1 MSGIIFFKTANLTG
15 IREFYEG
22 ELGLKLWK
30 DQGKCLIFNHG
41 TLKLGFCEGEA
52 SETNGIITFVY
63 DSPAEVDARY
73 ARLKKIAT
81 GKPETSEYYQIYH
94 FWARD
99 FEGRSLEFQYFMQPE
114 QKAQTKAEIAILN
127 PDEAKP
133 KLLLTRMIPQNA
145 VDQLQQTFEV
155 HVNTEPRNLS
165 KAELASHIP
174 QMDALLCL
182 LGDTIDREL
191 LDAAPK
197 LRVVSN
203 YAVGYNN
210 IDIDY
215 AKSKNIA
222 VCNTPGVLTESTAD
236 LAWALIMAASRRIV
250 ESDKFVRRGEFVGWE
265 PLLFLGQDLHAR
277 TLGILGLGRIGEA
290 VGKRATGF
298 GMKILYHS
306 RSEKSPDYE
315 ATRVDLETL
324 LKESDIL
331 SIHAPLTPE
340 TRHLIGKKELAMMK
354 ETAVLINTGRGA
366 IVDEKELIKALQ
378 EQRIF
383 AAGFD
388 VYEEEPQIPQ
398 ELLDLENVVLLPHI
412 GSASF
417 ATRAAMGTMAADNAI
432 AIIKGEKPKSRI
444 V

>member
-1 MSGIIFFKTANLTG
+1 
-15 IREFYEG
+15 
-22 ELGLKLWK
+22 
-30 DQGKCLIFNHG
+30 
-41 TLKLGFCEGEA
+41 
-52 SETNGIITFVY
+52 
-63 DSPAEVDARY
+63 
-73 ARLKKIAT
+73 
-81 GKPETSEYYQIYH
+81 
-94 FWARD
+94 
-99 FEGRSLEFQYFMQPE
+99 
-114 QKAQTKAEIAILN
+114 
-127 PDEAKP
+127 
-133 KLLLTRMIPQNA
+133 MIPQNA

-388 VYEEEPQIPQ
+388 VYEEEPYIPQ

>member
-1 MSGIIFFKTANLTG
+1 MLF
-15 IREFYEG
+15 
-22 ELGLKLWK
+22 
-30 DQGKCLIFNHG
+30 
-41 TLKLGFCEGEA
+41 
-52 SETNGIITFVY
+52 
-63 DSPAEVDARY
+63 
-73 ARLKKIAT
+73 
-81 GKPETSEYYQIYH
+81 
-94 FWARD
+94 
-99 FEGRSLEFQYFMQPE
+99 RS
-114 QKAQTKAEIAILN
+114 
-127 PDEAKP
+127 
-133 KLLLTRMIPQNA
+133 
-145 VDQLQQTFEV
+145 
-155 HVNTEPRNLS
+155 
-165 KAELASHIP
+165 
-174 QMDALLCL
+174 
-182 LGDTIDREL
+182 
-191 LDAAPK
+191 
-197 LRVVSN
+197 
-203 YAVGYNN
+203 
-210 IDIDY
+210 
-215 AKSKNIA
+215 
-222 VCNTPGVLTESTAD
+222 
-236 LAWALIMAASRRIV
+236 
-250 ESDKFVRRGEFVGWE
+250 
-265 PLLFLGQDLHAR
+265 
-277 TLGILGLGRIGEA
+277 
-290 VGKRATGF
+290 
-298 GMKILYHS
+298 KILYHS